1 MKIGDKVIFRLEEGA
16 EAYLFTTIRA
26 MSPNGVTGQFKGEIP
41 YSLIVAVVDSEGKY
55 TELQKYGK
63 ARDGIDCNC
72 ITAV

>member
-26 MSPNGVTGQFKGEIP
+26 MSPNGVTGHFKREIP
-41 YSLIVAVVDSEGKY
+41 YPLIVAVVDSEGKY

-63 ARDGIDCNC
+63 ARDGIGCNC